1 MRQTLENPWKKE
13 EHKAMQQ
20 RRSKDAFTLIE
31 LLVVIAIISILAAI
45 LFPVFARAREN
56 ARRASCQ
63 SNLKQ
68 IGLAM
73 IQYSQD
79 YDEKTVAAWGFGGSS
94 NVSWDVRLAPYSAV
108 RLQNDSTNN
117 RGPLVLQCPS
127 DSLAR
132 AAGYGVRSYALPAW
146 MQGDWNWV
154 TVGSEGTTEGIAL
167 ASIGSPATTLM
178 TVEQH
183 WQYKYQWLHVVGA
196 GKCDY
201 SVGERLRYAVGGQ
214 PNAGSPGRIQL
225 SVCGRSREVA
235 TPGAYRWQRNIGRA
249 ARHVDSGGKRLTLP
263 PVALR
268 VLALPRDTRCDS
280 MSGAP
285 HFTILCKYRPFFH
298 GRAVFPC

>member
-1 MRQTLENPWKKE
+1 
-13 EHKAMQQ
+13 MQQ

-183 WQYKYQWLHVVGA
+183 WQYNY
-196 GKCDY
+196 
-201 SVGERLRYAVGGQ
+201 
-214 PNAGSPGRIQL
+214 L
-225 SVCGRSREVA
+225 S
-235 TPGAYRWQRNIGRA
+235 NING
-249 ARHVDSGGKRLTLP
+249 
-263 PVALR
+263 
-268 VLALPRDTRCDS
+268 S
-280 MSGAP
+280 MSSGPGNATIASANVYATQSAGNLTPVHLEGYNYLFVDGHVKWLRPERTVGNGTLAAP
-285 HFTILCKYRPFFH
+285 QGMWTL
-298 GRAVFPC
+298 AEND